1 MSRYTFT
8 SLSAQDFEE
17 FVRDLLQAEWNVA
30 IEAFKTGRDSGI
42 DLRCAPA
49 HDGAT
54 IVQCKHY
61 AVAELAVQ
69 ASERLA
75 ASWYHEF
82 PEFRSATRLL
92 QKIGE
97 NTWFLSHG
105 GQEAYRTLVD
115 SMLNELNRATAS
127 DWLAMIE
134 FPNNA
139 LDWTEGD
146 EDHFSRML
154 KAYCELGVD
163 DEISDCTT
171 LDEMSELKD
180 SLEELV
186 KKYGLGLEGAI
197 YKLEEEI
204 AEREE
209 GHDYDDERSFG
220 GGRPI
225 RHQEVMSDEDV
236 SQMFST
242 LRDSSPS

>member
-1 MSRYTFT
+1 MRDGSRRGYYIDMGT
-8 SLSAQDFEE
+8 E
-17 FVRDLLQAEWNVA
+17 
-30 IEAFKTGRDSGI
+30 GRIGFLMEI
-42 DLRCAPA
+42 ATA
-49 HDGAT
+49 HRLT
-54 IVQCKHY
+54 RF
-61 AVAELAVQ
+61 AELAVQ
-69 ASERLA
+69 AAERLA

-82 PEFRSATRLL
+82 PEFGAATRLFA
-92 QKIGE
+92 KIGE

-105 GQEAYRTLVD
+105 GREAYRTLVD
-115 SMLNELNRATAS
+115 SLMNELNRATAS

-139 LDWTEGD
+139 LDWTEAD
-146 EDHFSRML
+146 EDHFSKTL
-154 KAYCELGVD
+154 KAYCESGVD

-171 LDEMSELKD
+171 LDEKSELKD

-186 KKYGLGLEGAI
+186 KKYGLGLESAI
-197 YKLEEEI
+197 CKLEDEI

-209 GHDYDDERSFG
+209 AMDYDHERSFG

-225 RHQEVMSDEDV
+225 THQEVMSDDDV